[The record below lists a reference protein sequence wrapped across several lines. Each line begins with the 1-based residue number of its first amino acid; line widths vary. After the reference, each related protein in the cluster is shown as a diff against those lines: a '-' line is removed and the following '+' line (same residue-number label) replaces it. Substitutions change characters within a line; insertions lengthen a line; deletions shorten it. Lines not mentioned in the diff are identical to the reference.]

1 MFSDNEKISL
11 RQFKRIIVFD
21 IFSVSGLIIPR
32 IAVGFAGRDGISA
45 IIVGTII
52 AFIYALII
60 LIITKN
66 LNENFLDYSIHNA
79 GKFLTFIVGALYII
93 KLFACCV
100 FATRLF
106 GEVINETLLEE
117 TDSRII
123 IIMLLLISAYA
134 ASKGFEVRA
143 RITEVLYFIVIVP
156 LLIFLLLGLRDA
168 DISNLMP
175 IFTESPKDIIT
186 GGYGVF
192 LTFSLLELILF
203 SAPFIQINKTNVSK
217 ERSIFSYIVQALI
230 IGGIMDLLLFLVTVG
245 ILGIEETKAKVWST
259 ISIIQVIELPGGFIQ
274 RQDALLISIWMLSVF
289 TIISGFIYYISLIT
303 KKIIHVQTQ
312 NYLII
317 PIILFIFGASVIP
330 MDADK
335 YYEYFGKYMMFIG
348 IPQSILLPLIILLIG
363 KLRKISHTKAVA
375 KSMILLAVLFTTT
388 SLTGCSDM
396 TEIED
401 RNFIQAI
408 GVDLEGDEIKVYYVM
423 PDLAAITGQSTKD
436 SEKLIIELKGKD
448 YWEIEEDYQL
458 QSAKKLDFSHLKVI
472 VLGKNIA
479 ENSKQL
485 DELLLY
491 IENNYEIARN
501 TLLYLGDKDAKEI
514 ISLNGEVHGGI
525 GQYLERLDRIN
536 LTKIGK
542 TEVTIGDLIYGK
554 NSDNLIIKVPVLKP
568 TKKSAKNLGLAVF
581 DESKLVYELNEKE
594 SDYIN
599 IANGNGRNI
608 RIFIKEAEED
618 NPKYVIRI
626 LSLSRSAEISWVN
639 GKPKMALKISGN
651 GLVEKG
657 IKDTGDTSQAANIK
671 LIHDIKDQCNKQIK
685 EKTTRLLDRIMK
697 EENIDILNIYRMTS
711 YKNKDIWLEYK
722 DKTEQF
728 IQDLE
733 YTVEVD
739 MKLK

>member
-375 KSMILLAVLFTTT
+375 KSMIILAVLFTTT

>member
-60 LIITKN
+60 LAITKN

-79 GKFLTFIVGALYII
+79 GKVLTFIVGALYII

-203 SAPFIQINKTNVSK
+203 SAPFIQIDKTNVSK

-230 IGGIMDLLLFLVTVG
+230 IGVIMDLLLFLVTVG

-274 RQDALLISIWMLSVF
+274 RQDALLISIWMLSIF

-363 KLRKISHTKAVA
+363 KLRKMSRTKAVA
-375 KSMILLAVLFTTT
+375 KSMILLALLFTTT

-501 TLLYLGDKDAKEI
+501 TLLYLSEKDVKEI
-514 ISLNGEVHGGI
+514 IALNGEVHGGI

-536 LTKIGK
+536 LIKIGK

-568 TKKSAKNLGLAVF
+568 TKKSAKNTGLAVF

-618 NPKYVIRI
+618 NPKYVIRVI
-626 LSLSRSAEISWVN
+626 SLSRSAEISWVN

-657 IKDTGDTSQAANIK
+657 IKDTGNTSQAANIK

-733 YTVEVD
+733 YTVEVN